1 LSQCYNTIT
10 KEEVNLDEAYTD
22 FEKVLNDQYFKTA
35 IGTGAN
41 FMKQYYFNVKDINGF
56 FDKLYNDNFSNI
68 EDVLNV
74 DTNKI
79 LNNNKL
85 DKTSLIFSNKKKFY
99 QINYET
105 HEYNQVSQEY
115 TSYEFVMVDFL
126 NFWKTNYDW
135 LIHTVRGT
143 YRNIVCTLFNE
154 YILNWEKDRHYLRDN
169 IQVDAIVPPK
179 SGYDHGDSIN
189 PVYVPNKITLKL
201 CEDPLYKNVFKIL
214 IVNLQIFKTYKY
226 CVYMTK
232 EQFNEFYEIV
242 QIIHSLKSNYNES
255 K

>member
-35 IGTGAN
+35 IGTRAN

-105 HEYNQVSQEY
+105 HEYNQVS
-115 TSYEFVMVDFL
+115 
-126 NFWKTNYDW
+126 
-135 LIHTVRGT
+135 
-143 YRNIVCTLFNE
+143 
-154 YILNWEKDRHYLRDN
+154 
-169 IQVDAIVPPK
+169 
-179 SGYDHGDSIN
+179 
-189 PVYVPNKITLKL
+189 
-201 CEDPLYKNVFKIL
+201 
-214 IVNLQIFKTYKY
+214 
-226 CVYMTK
+226 
-232 EQFNEFYEIV
+232 
-242 QIIHSLKSNYNES
+242 
-255 K
+255 